1 VTKLQGNIRITRS
14 PESEKSRP
22 HFDVS
27 FVPYHGRMNAQVVRV
42 PNQDELV
49 EFLMRLKIS
58 EDDSARWA
66 GKAASEG
73 VVLIPNIQLTDIQL
87 KDSQLVA

>member
-1 VTKLQGNIRITRS
+1 MTKLQGTIRITRS
-14 PESEKSRP
+14 PEFEKSRP

-27 FVPYHGRMNAQVVRV
+27 FVPYHGRMNAQIVRV

-49 EFLMRLKIS
+49 ELLMRLKIS

-73 VVLIPNIQLTDIQL
+73 VVLIPNVQLTDNQL
-87 KDSQLVA
+87 KDNRLVF